1 MNFNDAVD
9 KLYTSEEINKPV
21 KLYTMSEAD
30 KMSRMTFRPFEYD
43 TRSNFSKGLEIGV
56 GELTD
61 IPQEITLFGKRAN
74 LAIGGYF
81 GDTPEELEN
90 KRINLITAERN
101 LLETKRNRMQQNKV
115 TKELPG
121 EWQLW
126 LTKDYIAELYDRL
139 RPGIKSLDKKTI
151 RTILKSFRDEKAFS
165 IRTGRREQKYLRKQ
179 GFTTWLM
186 WNLFQKRQFMLLYRL
201 IYLKNRK

>member
-1 MNFNDAVD
+1 MFNLSCYEAGGTIVLNPGVYYRWLQRLEHSTTG
-9 KLYTSEEINKPV
+9 KYSENVYDSIV
-21 KLYTMSEAD
+21 KCLH
-30 KMSRMTFRPFEYD
+30 K
-43 TRSNFSKGLEIGV
+43 
-56 GELTD
+56 
-61 IPQEITLFGKRAN
+61 
-74 LAIGGYF
+74 
-81 GDTPEELEN
+81 EE
-90 KRINLITAERN
+90 RIVR
-101 LLETKRNRMQQNKV
+101 KNKV